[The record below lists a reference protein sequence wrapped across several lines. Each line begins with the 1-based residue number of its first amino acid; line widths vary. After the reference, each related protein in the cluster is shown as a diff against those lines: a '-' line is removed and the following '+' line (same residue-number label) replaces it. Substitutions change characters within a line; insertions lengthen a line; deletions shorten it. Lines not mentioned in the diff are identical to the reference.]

1 MECYDGDEQGYKLI
15 LNKLTKDIV
24 KLTLNSSYGIAS
36 NSMKNGMEAL
46 QLELESEQITVS
58 EEEFIKDE

>member
-1 MECYDGDEQGYKLI
+1 MECYNGDEQGYKLI

-58 EEEFIKDE
+58 EEELIKDE

>member
-1 MECYDGDEQGYKLI
+1 MECYNGDEQGYNLI

-58 EEEFIKDE
+58 EEELIKDE